1 VDTTTASHRLGLL
14 APVCVVSGVVAAVF
28 SATGWDVAGIA
39 AAVVGVLT
47 AAIGMWFVGY
57 GLPTRER
64 ALQAGVAALLATVI
78 GYLLFFVVWAAL
90 ADVQGPVADAVTRA
104 FVWAPPVI
112 LVVASAIC
120 LRHSGTGGTSA
131 APWWFAAVIALAVAA
146 PAISSAASLGGA
158 GEMAGLIVY
167 WIPAFAL
174 SAWLGAAGAVGLATL
189 LASRQE
195 RSAA

>member
-1 VDTTTASHRLGLL
+1 MKTALRRLGLL
-14 APVCVVSGVVAAVF
+14 APVCVVSGVVAAVL
-28 SATGWDVAGIA
+28 SATGWDAAGIA

-47 AAIGMWFVGY
+47 AAVGAWLVLS

-64 ALQAGVAALLATVI
+64 AQQAGVAALLATAI

-90 ADVQGPVADAVTRA
+90 ADVQGPLVDAVTLA

-112 LVVASAIC
+112 LVVASVLC
-120 LRHSGTGGTSA
+120 LRRGGTGGKSA
-131 APWWFAAVIALAVAA
+131 APWWLAAVIALAVAG
-146 PAISSAASLGGA
+146 PGISAAASLGGA
-158 GEMAGLIVY
+158 GEVAGLIVY

-174 SAWLGAAGAVGLATL
+174 SVWLGAAGAVGLATL

-195 RSAA
+195 GTAA